1 MVTSESLHQ
10 QLIALGVDQLKLLM
24 VHVSLRKTGP
34 IDGGGNALLDAIIKA
49 LGPKGTLLMVLSAS
63 DRAPFDALSSPANEE
78 LGVFAEIFRQHPDT
92 TVNDHAAARF
102 GATGPLSAAL
112 LEPMPL
118 HHYYGPG
125 SVLSR
130 FADANGSVL
139 RLGAD
144 ENTITL
150 CHWAEYLAD
159 IPDKHHVRRRYV
171 RADIGE
177 QWVESLDDS
186 EGIAPYSGDDY
197 FTQLW
202 LEFKATGSVRAG
214 PVGNGTAELFEAQ
227 PFINFAISWLEAN
240 L

>member
-1 MVTSESLHQ
+1 MVTFESLHQ
-10 QLIALGVDQLKLLM
+10 QLIALGVDQHKLLM
-24 VHVSLRKTGP
+24 AHASLRKTGP
-34 IDGGGNALLDAIIKA
+34 FEGGGATLLDAI
-49 LGPKGTLLMVLSAS
+49 LQTLNPEGTLLMVLSAS
-63 DRAPFDALSSPANEE
+63 DRAPFNALTSPAYEE
-78 LGVFAEIFRQHPDT
+78 VGTFAEIFRQHQDT
-92 TVNDHAAARF
+92 KVNDHAAARF
-102 GATGPLSAAL
+102 GAIGPLSTEL

-130 FADANGSVL
+130 FTASGGSVL

-159 IPDKHHVRRRYV
+159 IPNKRRIRRRYV

-177 QWVESLDDS
+177 QWIESLDDC
-186 EGIAPYSGDDY
+186 EGIAYYNGDDY

-202 LEFKATGSVRAG
+202 LDFKTTGSVHVG
-214 PVGNGTAELFEAQ
+214 PVGNCTAELFESR
-227 PFINFAISWLEAN
+227 PFVDFAVDWMEAN